1 MATIGRISSLDFTRL
16 ERDGFL
22 VLNGLVRPEE
32 LARFERDIAVVGERL
47 AAQRGVE
54 RRSGEPIADVLRAAG
69 GHRSMLFD
77 HIKRLFILERL
88 SVEIGAAL
96 EHAGLFAHSG
106 VEVPIVWPTLR
117 ADLPDEST
125 YLLPLHQ
132 DYATTRCRTAWR
144 LWIPLRGVDDQH
156 GTMEV
161 APGSHRAGS
170 FPYVTEKS
178 SDWGI
183 ERAELERR
191 RLGTS
196 RFELPAG
203 DGVIFNPWLVHGS
216 VPNRSQ
222 RTKWVLLLHV
232 QDLAAFVN
240 PDDASDPLCQFLELS
255 AARRGPAAAPAR
267 RVKQR

>member
-117 ADLPDEST
+117 ADLPDEFDLSA
-125 YLLPLHQ
+125 P
-132 DYATTRCRTAWR
+132 A
-144 LWIPLRGVDDQH
+144 
-156 GTMEV
+156 
-161 APGSHRAGS
+161 APGLRDDA
-170 FPYVTEKS
+170 
-178 SDWGI
+178 
-183 ERAELERR
+183 
-191 RLGTS
+191 
-196 RFELPAG
+196 LP
-203 DGVIFNPWLVHGS
+203 DGV
-216 VPNRSQ
+216 
-222 RTKWVLLLHV
+222 
-232 QDLAAFVN
+232 AAV
-240 PDDASDPLCQFLELS
+240 DP
-255 AARRGPAAAPAR
+255 AARRR
-267 RVKQR
+267 